1 MLPYALDL
9 NIRPPSNQSINQ
21 SQTYEEVAALVRS
34 VRDRGGKLRAV
45 GAAHS
50 WNSLYPE
57 NGTDAVILDNFK
69 GVWQDPNDYTRVTV
83 QGTFVCVVGGVLVRI
98 RARAA

>member
-1 MLPYALDL
+1 M
-9 NIRPPSNQSINQ
+9 
-21 SQTYEEVAALVRS
+21 AALVRA

-50 WNSLYPE
+50 WNELYPE

-69 GVWQDPNDYTRVTV
+69 SIWQDPHDYTRVTV
-83 QGTFVCVVGGVLVRI
+83 QGTCVGGWV
-98 RARAA
+98 